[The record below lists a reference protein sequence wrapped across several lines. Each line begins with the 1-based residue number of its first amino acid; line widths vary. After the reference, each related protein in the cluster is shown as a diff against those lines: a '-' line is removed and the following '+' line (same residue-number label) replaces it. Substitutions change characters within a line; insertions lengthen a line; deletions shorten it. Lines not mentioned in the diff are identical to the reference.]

1 MGEAIQVG
9 IVTDKFEVQQY
20 VNIADKNYVDDYT
33 CQRAKE
39 CFKRC
44 FKSWR
49 CDLRLGREVYISSEE
64 APRRLKR
71 GEFVTIKP
79 GDFVLLLTRE
89 NLNLPDDVMGFISMR
104 FDYKEKGLINVSGFH
119 VDPNYHGKL
128 IFSAFNAGPKDI
140 VLRESDPVFM
150 IFFER
155 MQFTSTESGKGPE
168 VRFGF
173 NHIPAKMVE
182 EIQGKSVT
190 LSANSNRLD
199 RMEFYMKV
207 MGGIIIAGGVSFI
220 GFGIK
225 KLLGA

>member
-1 MGEAIQVG
+1 MGEATQVG
-9 IVTDKFEVQQY
+9 IVTDKYEIQQY
-20 VNIADKNYVDDYT
+20 VNIADKDYVDDYT
-33 CQRAKE
+33 SDQAKKCFDK
-39 CFKRC
+39 CFKA
-44 FKSWR
+44 WR

-64 APRRLKR
+64 APRKLAR

-104 FDYKEKGLINVSGFH
+104 FDYKEKGLINVSGFL
-119 VDPNYHGKL
+119 VDPNYNGKL

-140 VLRESDPVFM
+140 VLCESDRVFM

-155 MQFTSTESGKGPE
+155 MQFTLTGNEKKPAERS
-168 VRFGF
+168 GF